1 MAQITAL
8 TEYTT
13 IDLYGGE
20 IYVSVAYMVGSMP
33 TSPTVRSNG
42 EELTSITVEAHSFD
56 EGTNTITYK
65 ITIPESIEPRV
76 IDIQWHNSNN
86 SYAYTHIS
94 QLNESLYADFQFG
107 GGDCNCFH
115 TFPSNIIGG
124 GKLLDVTISD
134 GYISNGTLDMN
145 TFRTDG
151 LEYGQNGY
159 YRIYF
164 KTASTSG
171 LGSLTNGQHPL
182 LLSKV
187 SCSDG
192 IDNIAGFDETSLSS
206 GATVNINKAKTIDN
220 YAFQGTTVGAI
231 KGGNELTQIGWNAF
245 ENCKLLSSI
254 SLSDTITT
262 IGNYAFS
269 GCTSLENIHIPT
281 SLSRINCSTFSDCIK
296 LTSITIPSNI
306 ATIAP
311 SAFFGCSGLTSVTFP
326 TTSSYLEI
334 GYQAFARCEK
344 LTNVEIPLS
353 AVVRP
358 CAFAY
363 DPLEY
368 VYYRPTSIAP
378 QAFAYTYG
386 ITEFVVD
393 KCLEYENWK
402 DSTESYFNI
411 GCSSSI
417 SYSDFYSREFDS
429 VERDAPLNPFYY
441 GDTDTVGSYTTNI
454 YYKGSATE
462 ECMTEFIESLP
473 QYYDNK
479 GTYYPDV
486 KLNAM
491 TKAYIIPRTTSM
503 NIPYS
508 GGSKTI
514 QVDYVNAEVIQAP
527 KTSSEWL
534 TIQQTQTGRTTIDGL
549 PAIQVQ
555 YRLTVPETVG
565 ARQASIT
572 FSCQDA
578 NGIVATDSHFVL
590 NQAAGPQ
597 VVVLNANKTASGT
610 SGNTTVSVR
619 VGYKNVDEIL
629 APEILTEWCEILSYT
644 DTNDLAAYDTTR
656 VYTVRLYAN
665 DGYKRSTLITF
676 KAAKD
681 NVTVSDACTV
691 TQAGTLANNNLS
703 LDNYTHTFPYS
714 GDTFFV
720 RATLA
725 YPSADEVCNVRV
737 ASGIVYPI
745 SWCKAELVST
755 EVEDDWTSST
765 EEWAITMSPNAFE
778 EARQATVTFTYTNNY
793 GETGMAVFT
802 AIQEAPPVVEEDT
815 TASIQPYVNTIKLDA
830 DGNNTIQSQ
839 SYINVMYKNIETINE
854 PAINVDWFRF
864 VTATTVTRGVTEVL
878 MRYIWEVD
886 ENESETPRAGTI
898 TFSGLDASGNNIST
912 TVAVEQEGSDG
923 SVVQP
928 TASITVNPT
937 VLTFPQSGGTQGVT
951 VTYNE
956 AVTILN
962 PSSVQDWCTVEPE
975 ALSSSSGIYKV
986 TVPSTDIARQTNV
999 IFSCVGAD
1007 GKTVRNE
1014 ELYVMQ
1020 EGKNDTPTGSTE
1032 VYIGAIWKDVEYNFG
1047 GNTTYDYTIYDD
1059 NNNLLFSG
1067 RSNKRPNEL
1076 GNKILVNKICQNYL
1090 KTPEL
1095 NFNYVSSSAGYN
1107 TFTLR
1112 NAEGNY
1118 VLHTYKFIN
1127 DWSYTAYKT
1136 GLVSYPIMNK
1146 PYIVQGQRCPFTV
1159 LGTTNQMTV
1168 PYGVTYT
1175 DGTSWNSTEYV
1186 TEEMKTVMFM
1196 RTDEKP
1202 FKRVHIGSKIYDVT
1216 DKCIEYVLYYVN
1228 GNGGYDWF
1236 PIEGRVNKTDEITAY
1251 HTTKNY
1257 NNTTLQFGRKRY
1269 LSEINRKYELHT
1281 GWLNDEES
1289 SRMWHLLESNTVY
1302 LHNIIE
1308 GKIYP
1313 VVITNY
1319 EVEHKKRTLLSSRI
1333 SYTIN
1338 VELSQTRMRI

>member
-1 MAQITAL
+1 MAKITC
-8 TEYTT
+8 EYIVTST
-13 IDLYGGE
+13 
-20 IYVSVAYMVGSMP
+20 
-33 TSPTVRSNG
+33 TSPTRICGDASHFTDMWVDNNQPTTPQQQYTFTTTGQHIVTFETAYANIHSNAFTNCYTLRSVFIDCIEDEVRMFDDVFLGCTNLQRINLNCPIAPILGNDDFSGISGTGNLSYPCGADYSTWIAELPSGWTSSCYYDRIGIDTKFSNSTLIAG
-42 EELTSITVEAHSFD
+42 ASTRFGTVKYWNATSVSEPTINNDWITLNGSNVTENSDIDGFFGSYEFAFAPNTSTSARTGMVVFECANGDDIAVETVE
-56 EGTNTITYK
+56 
-65 ITIPESIEPRV
+65 
-76 IDIQWHNSNN
+76 
-86 SYAYTHIS
+86 
-94 QLNESLYADFQFG
+94 
-107 GGDCNCFH
+107 
-115 TFPSNIIGG
+115 
-124 GKLLDVTISD
+124 
-134 GYISNGTLDMN
+134 
-145 TFRTDG
+145 
-151 LEYGQNGY
+151 
-159 YRIYF
+159 F
-164 KTASTSG
+164 K
-171 LGSLTNGQHPL
+171 Q
-182 LLSKV
+182 
-187 SCSDG
+187 
-192 IDNIAGFDETSLSS
+192 AGAKSS
-206 GATVNINKAKTIDN
+206 
-220 YAFQGTTVGAI
+220 
-231 KGGNELTQIGWNAF
+231 
-245 ENCKLLSSI
+245 
-254 SLSDTITT
+254 
-262 IGNYAFS
+262 
-269 GCTSLENIHIPT
+269 
-281 SLSRINCSTFSDCIK
+281 
-296 LTSITIPSNI
+296 
-306 ATIAP
+306 
-311 SAFFGCSGLTSVTFP
+311 
-326 TTSSYLEI
+326 
-334 GYQAFARCEK
+334 
-344 LTNVEIPLS
+344 
-353 AVVRP
+353 
-358 CAFAY
+358 
-363 DPLEY
+363 
-368 VYYRPTSIAP
+368 
-378 QAFAYTYG
+378 
-386 ITEFVVD
+386 
-393 KCLEYENWK
+393 
-402 DSTESYFNI
+402 
-411 GCSSSI
+411 
-417 SYSDFYSREFDS
+417 
-429 VERDAPLNPFYY
+429 
-441 GDTDTVGSYTTNI
+441 
-454 YYKGSATE
+454 
-462 ECMTEFIESLP
+462 
-473 QYYDNK
+473 
-479 GTYYPDV
+479 
-486 KLNAM
+486 
-491 TKAYIIPRTTSM
+491 AYIIPRTTSM
-503 NIPYS
+503 DIPYS
-508 GGSKTI
+508 GGSKTM

-527 KTSSEWL
+527 KTNSEWL
-534 TIQQTQTGRTTIDGL
+534 TIQQTQSGRTTIDGL

-578 NGIVATDSHFVL
+578 NGLEATDSHFVL

-619 VGYKNVDEIL
+619 VGYKNIDEIL
-629 APEILTEWCEILSYT
+629 APEILTEWCEILSYV

-665 DGYKRSTLITF
+665 DGHKRSTLITF

-765 EEWAITMSPNAFE
+765 EEWAITMSPNGFE

-815 TASIQPYVNTIKLDA
+815 TASIQPYVNIIKLDA

-854 PAINVDWFRF
+854 PTINVDWFRF

-886 ENESETPRAGTI
+886 ENESETPRAGKI
-898 TFSGLDASGNNIST
+898 TFSGDDVSVDVS
-912 TVAVEQEGSDG
+912 VEQEGSDG

-937 VLTFPQSGGTQGVT
+937 VLTFPQSGGTQEVT

-962 PSSVQDWCTVEPE
+962 PSSVQDWCTVQVE
-975 ALSSSSGIYKV
+975 ALSSSQGTYIV

-1014 ELYVMQ
+1014 QLYVMQ
-1020 EGKNDTPTGSTE
+1020 DGNTDTPTGSTE

-1047 GNTTYDYTIYDD
+1047 VNTTYDYTIYDG

-1090 KTPEL
+1090 QTPEL

-1186 TEEMKTVMFM
+1186 TNNMKTVMFM

-1216 DKCIEYVLYYVN
+1216 DKCIEYVIYYVN
-1228 GNGGYDWF
+1228 AHGGYDWF
-1236 PIEGRVNKTDEITAY
+1236 PIEGRTTIKDDITAY
-1251 HTTKNY
+1251 HYRQNY
-1257 NNTTLQFGRKRY
+1257 NNTTLQFGKNRY
-1269 LSEINRKYELHT
+1269 LSEINRTYSLNT

-1302 LHNIIE
+1302 LHNIKE
-1308 GKIYP
+1308 DKIYP

-1319 EVEHKKRTLLSSRI
+1319 DVEHKKRTIGSSRI
-1333 SYTIN
+1333 SYTIQA
-1338 VELSQTRMRI
+1338 ELSQPRMRL